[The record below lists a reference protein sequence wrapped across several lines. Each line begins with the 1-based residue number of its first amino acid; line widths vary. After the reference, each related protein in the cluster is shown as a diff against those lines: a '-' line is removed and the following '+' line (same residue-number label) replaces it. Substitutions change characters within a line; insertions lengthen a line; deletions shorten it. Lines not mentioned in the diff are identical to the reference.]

1 MGMPQFYYENN
12 VKKYLYLYLI
22 YIKKYDIYKIGITKD
37 MEYRLSFSKGI
48 GNNWIDNSQQY
59 VWDRNDIDII
69 YAEIK
74 ENAPAIEKEITNAI
88 KGKQVKLIDN
98 YGTKIT
104 YREHFYFESL
114 ELVLSIIDKYKDFS

>member
-22 YIKKYDIYKIGITKD
+22 HIKKYDIYKIGITKD

-48 GNNWIDNSQQY
+48 NSNIFDDTQNY

-74 ENAPAIEKEITNAI
+74 ENAPEIEKEIVKAI
-88 KGKQVKLIDN
+88 RGKQVKLLGDFGN
-98 YGTKIT
+98 KIT
-104 YREHFYFESL
+104 YREHFYPESL

>member
-1 MGMPQFYYENN
+1 MGMPQFYYQNN

-22 YIKKYDIYKIGITKD
+22 HIKKYNIYKIGITKD

-48 GNNWIDNSQQY
+48 NSNIFDDTQNY
-59 VWDRNDIDII
+59 IWDRNDIDII

-74 ENAPAIEKEITNAI
+74 ENAPAIEKEIVKAI
-88 KGKQVKLIDN
+88 QGKQVKLLGDFGN
-98 YGTKIT
+98 KIT
-104 YREHFYFESL
+104 YREHFYPESL

>member
-22 YIKKYDIYKIGITKD
+22 HIKKYDIYKIGITKD

-48 GNNWIDNSQQY
+48 NDNIFDDTQNY

-74 ENAPAIEKEITNAI
+74 ENAPEIEKEIVKAI
-88 KGKQVKLIDN
+88 RGKQVKLLGDFGN
-98 YGTKIT
+98 KIT
-104 YREHFYFESL
+104 YREHFYPESL
-114 ELVLSIIDKYKDFS
+114 NLVLSIIDKYKYFH

>member
-22 YIKKYDIYKIGITKD
+22 HIKKYDIYKIGITKD

-48 GNNWIDNSQQY
+48 NSNIFDDTQNY

-74 ENAPAIEKEITNAI
+74 ENAPAIEKEIINAI
-88 KGKQVKLIDN
+88 RGKQVKLLGDFGN
-98 YGTKIT
+98 KIT
-104 YREHFYFESL
+104 YREHFYPESL
-114 ELVLSIIDKYKDFS
+114 ELVISIIDKYKNFH